1 MKNNKSELRDIY
13 TLKRKNLTYNQI
25 LQRSISITRKLL
37 KVPIWDK
44 DFYHIFLTSKK
55 NNEIETKFILS
66 MLAKKDKKVVVPKI
80 IDSKN
85 LEHILLTK
93 NTKLKENYQGI
104 PEPEEDNNK
113 IISPNELDV
122 IIVPLHV
129 FDLYG
134 NRVGYGKGY
143 YDRFLKKCREDVVK
157 IGVSLFEPTESI
169 LDISENDI
177 SLDYAVTCN
186 TIFNFH

>member
-25 LQRSISITRKLL
+25 LQRSILITRKLL

-93 NTKLKENYQGI
+93 NT
-104 PEPEEDNNK
+104 
-113 IISPNELDV
+113 S
-122 IIVPLHV
+122 
-129 FDLYG
+129 
-134 NRVGYGKGY
+134 
-143 YDRFLKKCREDVVK
+143 
-157 IGVSLFEPTESI
+157 
-169 LDISENDI
+169 
-177 SLDYAVTCN
+177 
-186 TIFNFH
+186 